1 MKKFVLAMTFVAT
14 VAATSLVGVI
24 PAANAADATLNYND
38 FMATDTYKEFAALSS
53 AYNAAILTKSNIV
66 VEMHTTVS
74 AMGQV
79 QTIDLAISAN
89 KTSAKADMTM
99 PDPTTGKSVTIS
111 YGYANGSYYQN
122 MLVWAGSGAKNA
134 QEAAGRLGKSE
145 TSTVI
150 LDSSTPPDGLESID
164 PASVF
169 GGKNLDVTQ
178 GLMAQAAN
186 LKFSP
191 MTKSA
196 DITDPTSTDYDFTLG
211 MPATALTPAVN
222 YEVLYEFDATGAMR
236 HLEMNGGLPGT
247 LVMSVTADISSPD
260 VLALD
265 LPTDTVHAKA
275 FNAMVKQV
283 TAEKSVTAS
292 ANAIATK
299 AKALA
304 KASKKA
310 LTAKHITD
318 AAKTLKAKV
327 TTVKNGVK
335 LTTTYKGVKGS
346 VCVITAAGITNVNH
360 C

>member
-1 MKKFVLAMTFVAT
+1 
-14 VAATSLVGVI
+14 
-24 PAANAADATLNYND
+24 
-38 FMATDTYKEFAALSS
+38 
-53 AYNAAILTKSNIV
+53 
-66 VEMHTTVS
+66 
-74 AMGQV
+74 
-79 QTIDLAISAN
+79 
-89 KTSAKADMTM
+89 
-99 PDPTTGKSVTIS
+99 
-111 YGYANGSYYQN
+111 
-122 MLVWAGSGAKNA
+122 MLMWSGSGSKNA
-134 QEAAGRLGKSE
+134 QAAADRLGKSE

-150 LDSSTPPDGLESID
+150 LDSSTPPDGLEPID
-164 PASVF
+164 PTSIF
-169 GGKNLDVTQ
+169 FLKILDVTQ

-211 MPATALTPAVN
+211 MPATSLTPAVN
-222 YEVLYEFDATGAMR
+222 YEVLYEFDAAGALS

-247 LVMSVTADISSPD
+247 MVMSVTADISSPD

-275 FNAMVKQV
+275 FNAMVKQI

-292 ANAIATK
+292 ANAIAAK
-299 AKALA
+299 AKTLA
-304 KASKKA
+304 KASKKT

-318 AAKTLKAKV
+318 AAKALKAKV

-346 VCVITAAGITNVNH
+346 VCVITAAGTTNVNH